1 MKIVTADDSALMRER
16 IINRLNEFRDDIQI
30 IEASDGFEALEMII
44 THEPELAI
52 LDLRMPGLSGLD
64 VLRKIKVI
72 GSKSR
77 ICILTS
83 YPYPQYLEK
92 CIEAGA
98 DYFLSKSDDFGKL
111 NSAITEVLNSN
122 SSR

>member
-1 MKIVTADDSALMRER
+1 MKVVTADDSALMRER
-16 IINRLNEFRDDIQI
+16 IINQLKEFRDDIQI

-64 VLRKIKVI
+64 VLRKIKAN
-72 GSKSR
+72 GLKSR

-92 CIEAGA
+92 CMEAGA

-111 NSAITEVLNSN
+111 NSAITEVLYSN
-122 SSR
+122 RVR

>member
-1 MKIVTADDSALMRER
+1 MKVVTADDSALMRER
-16 IINRLNEFRDDIQI
+16 IINQLNEFRDDIQI

-64 VLRKIKVI
+64 VLRKIKAN
-72 GSKSR
+72 GLKSR

-92 CIEAGA
+92 CMEAGA

-111 NSAITEVLNSN
+111 NSAITEVLYSN
-122 SSR
+122 RVR

>member
-1 MKIVTADDSALMRER
+1 MKVLTADDSALMRER
-16 IINRLNEFRDDIQI
+16 IINQLNEFRDDIQV
-30 IEASDGFEALEMII
+30 IEASDGFEALDMII
-44 THEPELAI
+44 THQPELAI

-64 VLRKIKVI
+64 VLRKIKAI

-92 CIEAGA
+92 CMEAGA
-98 DYFLSKSDDFGKL
+98 DYFLSKSDDFGEL
-111 NSAITEVLNSN
+111 NSALSDVIRINRSE
-122 SSR
+122 